1 MKRAYAYT
9 HIYAQSFL
17 SLSQRL
23 KPPEPKPALKSFTQY
38 SCTHNGCTNTY
49 FGCTYYDCTYYGY
62 IHYGYILTR
71 SRLEELLGARC
82 EHHAHLRRRRLVRLL
97 LRTTLTGV
105 GVHLL
110 GSG

>member
-9 HIYAQSFL
+9 HIYAQSLL
-17 SLSQRL
+17 SLSPRL
-23 KPPEPKPALKSFTQY
+23 KPPAPKPALKSFTQY
-38 SCTHNGCTNTY
+38 SDTHY
-49 FGCTYYDCTYYGY
+49 GCTYYGCTNYGCTYYGY
-62 IHYGYILTR
+62 IHHGYILTR

-82 EHHAHLRRRRLVRLL
+82 EHYPHLRRRRLVRLL